1 MGKTLVLLG
10 PAVPFVGILFQ
21 MNTGPSARFHVR
33 CSLLWFLF
41 TCLILYSFMREFN
54 LNFIG
59 RPQRYCRL
67 PSGHHDKVS
76 IAIKGDTKIFWLPQ
90 ACEHYIHTTPKFN
103 NCVIVICLKQ
113 HVQFSCSC
121 PTLCNPMDCGMP
133 SFPVHHQ
140 LLELAQTH
148 VHHPSSVVPFS
159 SRLQAF
165 PASGPFPVSQLF
177 ASGGQ
182 SIGVSAS
189 TSVLPMNIQD

>member
-1 MGKTLVLLG
+1 MLLG

-59 RPQRYCRL
+59 RPQRYRRL

-76 IAIKGDTKIFWLPQ
+76 IAIKGDTKIVWLPQ

-103 NCVIVICLKQ
+103 NCVIIICLKKTCS
-113 HVQFSCSC
+113 VQLLMSDPLQPHGLRHAKLPCPSPTPGACSNSC
-121 PTLCNPMDCGMP
+121 P
-133 SFPVHHQ
+133 
-140 LLELAQTH
+140 
-148 VHHPSSVVPFS
+148 S
-159 SRLQAF
+159 SRVMPFTHPLSSPSPPAF
-165 PASGPFPVSQLF
+165 SLSQHRGLF
-177 ASGGQ
+177 Q
-182 SIGVSAS
+182 
-189 TSVLPMNIQD
+189 